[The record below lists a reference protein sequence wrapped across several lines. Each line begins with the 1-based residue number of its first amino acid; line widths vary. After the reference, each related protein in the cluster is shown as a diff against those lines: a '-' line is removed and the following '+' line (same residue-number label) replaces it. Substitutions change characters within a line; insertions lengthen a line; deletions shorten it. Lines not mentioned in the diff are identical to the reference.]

1 MASSEKTDIE
11 EIAPNTE
18 PQPQNQDV
26 EELKVLSNP
35 SQTSIGLGKIDD
47 IIIDT
52 VNAET
57 EYTPEQFR
65 KLRWKIDLWLL
76 PLMWV
81 CIHPEKIPEI
91 SCIARA
97 LLSSRFPRFA
107 MGHSKQTRRLS
118 VFKPYSEFAQTHISL
133 GSNSLVSISVLP
145 MAFKQF

>member
-11 EIAPNTE
+11 EIAPKTE
-18 PQPQNQDV
+18 PQPQTRGV

-65 KLRWKIDLWLL
+65 KLRWKIDFWLL

-81 CIHPEKIPEI
+81 CIHPEKFPEI

-97 LLSSRFPRFA
+97 LLSSRSSQVCYGTQQA
-107 MGHSKQTRRLS
+107 DKTS
-118 VFKPYSEFAQTHISL
+118 VSVQAVFGIRADTH
-133 GSNSLVSISVLP
+133 LVGQ
-145 MAFKQF
+145 QFSC

>member
-11 EIAPNTE
+11 EIAPDTE
-18 PQPQNQDV
+18 PQPQTRDV

-35 SQTSIGLGKIDD
+35 SQASVGLGKIDD

-81 CIHPEKIPEI
+81 CIRPEKIPEI
-91 SCIARA
+91 RCIAGI
-97 LLSSRFPRFA
+97 LLSSRSSQVCYGTQQA
-107 MGHSKQTRRLS
+107 DKTS
-118 VFKPYSEFAQTHISL
+118 VSVQAVFGIRTNTH
-133 GSNSLVSISVLP
+133 LVGQ
-145 MAFKQF
+145 QFSC